1 MIGALAKLLAG
12 ASLALRQPLYA
23 FCDVETAHGDALVT
37 KHSDYVSLVRVDG
50 MRRLPTRADVARV
63 ATAQRVDLSGT
74 LDGRGHAI
82 VGCFISDPDQAAVEI
97 ARANLASCRAVAR
110 ELGLDLADIL
120 DERAALWPRIMRW
133 EAAYYALWTRRAVLT
148 KEEKKQMREEQDALA
163 RAVPRV
169 GDAQRFYLRS
179 EIMAAR
185 HSAFVA
191 RVVAALHNHDV
202 AAVELDAHEALRTA
216 REVLYRETAGSPWRA
231 ILPGDRVMPRLP
243 DAEDGAAPH
252 PEGLLWPSIRSQVF
266 HLDAQTHGG
275 QRVRIGG
282 REYAPVD
289 MAIGPEEPKPFIE
302 LAAALGRDRLPWRAS
317 VIVEGGGRT
326 AMQVKEIGAT
336 FASLFPGTSNGD
348 LRRAFAALKQEREQN
363 NHISVRLRAS
373 FATWADADDT
383 RTLRRRASTLAHRVE
398 GWGNCKATSVS
409 GDPLEGAMSS
419 VPGLALTSTGAP
431 HLALLGDALAMLPW
445 NRTAS
450 PWQSGSVLFRR
461 PDGAIWPYDPVGGS
475 VRPQVCDIFVAPPRS
490 GKSVLANV
498 INLGLCLSPAALGS
512 QGAKLPLIG
521 KVDIGETVKGF
532 IQLLQEA
539 LGPERRHEA
548 IFVAMRFAPGYEFNI
563 FDIQVGCDY
572 PLPLE
577 RAFLQNFL
585 ALATLPPDTTT
596 PFEGMAQLI
605 GLVIDEAYRLCT
617 EVPGGSP
624 KPYRAGVEPAVDAAL
639 RRHGIDLHSD
649 DPHWRDV
656 VHALCARGE
665 HRLAEVAQRY
675 AVPLLEDLIAAA
687 HTGQVKDM
695 FRNLK
700 IAGTHEALCELFE
713 RYIYDLISRFPTLNA
728 PTKLDFGPARVIAL
742 DLASVAPTG
751 SAAAK
756 RQTEMMYLLARH
768 ILARNFF
775 LHPDYAAL
783 VPEAVRAYHQARFQE
798 VYECVKRLDYDE
810 WHRTDGSPQVRAQA
824 DRDMREGPKHHIQLG
839 FASQSLGHMS
849 EEIISQSTGRFVLRA
864 GDESEAKTII
874 ERFGLSEAAA
884 SAVRYSLNGPG
895 PAGAPFL
902 AVFSAEG
909 QRYEQ
914 VLVNSLGP
922 IELWALCTTPGDTA
936 LRNRVYGAVGFSEGL
951 RRLARVF
958 PRGSALKEIERRKD
972 ERLRRGELDARAE
985 LGVLDELA
993 RELTDGK
1000 GLGIVLRDA
1009 DGGNSGPGRDVVPP
1023 PMALAAE

>member
-1 MIGALAKLLAG
+1 MIGLIAKMLAG
-12 ASLALRQPLYA
+12 ATLALRQPLHA

-37 KHSDYVSLVRVDG
+37 RHSDYVTLVRVDG
-50 MRRLPTRADVARV
+50 MRRMPTRADVARV
-63 ATAQRVDLSGT
+63 ATAQRVDLSGS
-74 LDGRGHAI
+74 LDGKGHAI
-82 VGCFISDPDQAAVEI
+82 AAWFISDPDQAAVEI
-97 ARANLASCRAVAR
+97 DRVNLASCRAVAR

-120 DERAALWPRIMRW
+120 DERGALWPKIMRW

-148 KEEKKQMREEQDALA
+148 KEERRQMREEQDALA
-163 RAVPRV
+163 GEWSRV
-169 GDAQRFYLRS
+169 GHGQRFYLRS

-185 HSAFVA
+185 HTAFVA
-191 RVVAALHNHDV
+191 RVMASLRNHDV
-202 AAVELDAHEALRTA
+202 AVAELDAHDALRVA
-216 REVLYRETAGSPWRA
+216 REALYRETAGSPWRA

-243 DAEDGAAPH
+243 DDAETAPH
-252 PEGLLWPSIRSQVF
+252 PEALLWPSIRSQLF
-266 HLDAQTHGG
+266 HLDAETHGG

-282 REYAPVD
+282 NEYAPVD
-289 MAIGPEEPKPFIE
+289 MAIGPEDPKPFVE
-302 LAAALGRDRLPWRAS
+302 LAAGLGRDRIPWRCS
-317 VIVEGGGRT
+317 FILEGGGKA
-326 AMQVKEIGAT
+326 AMQIKEIGAT

-348 LRRAFAALKQEREQN
+348 LRRAFAALRQEREQN
-363 NHISVRLRAS
+363 NHVSVRLRAS
-373 FATWADADDT
+373 FATWALAEDT
-383 RTLRRRASTLAHRVE
+383 RKLRRRASTLAQRIE

-419 VPGLALTSTGAP
+419 VPGLALASTATP

-450 PWQSGSVLFRR
+450 PWERGSVLFRR

-490 GKSVLANV
+490 GKSVLANT
-498 INLGLCLSPAALGS
+498 INLGLCLSPASLGS

-521 KVDIGETVKGF
+521 KVDIGATAEGF
-532 IQLLQEA
+532 IRLLQEA

-548 IFVAMRFAPGYEFNI
+548 IFVTMQFAPGYEVNI
-563 FDIQVGCDY
+563 FDTQVGCEY

-596 PFEGMAQLI
+596 PFEGMTQLI

-624 KPYRAGVEPAVDAAL
+624 KPYRVGIEPSVDAAL
-639 RRHGIDLHSD
+639 RKHRIELHGD
-649 DPHWRDV
+649 DPLWRDV
-656 VHALCARGE
+656 VNALCARRE
-665 HRLAEVAQRY
+665 HRLAEVAQRH
-675 AVPLLEDLIAAA
+675 AVPLFEDLIAAA

-713 RYIYDLISRFPTLNA
+713 RYIYDTINRYPTLNA
-728 PTKLDFGPARVIAL
+728 PTKLDFGPARVIGL

-756 RQTEMMYLLARH
+756 RQAEMMYMLARH

-775 LHPDYAAL
+775 LHPEYAAL
-783 VPEAVRAYHQARFQE
+783 VPAPVRDYHQARFQE

-810 WHRTDGSPQVRAQA
+810 WHRTEGSPQVRAQA

-839 FASQSLGHMS
+839 FASQSLSHMS
-849 EEIISQSTGRFVLRA
+849 EEIISQSTGRFILRA
-864 GDESEAKTII
+864 GDEREAEEII
-874 ERFGLSEAAA
+874 TRFALSEAAA
-884 SAVRYSLNGPG
+884 AAVRYGLNGPG
-895 PAGAPFL
+895 PGGAPFL
-902 AVFSAEG
+902 AVFTADS
-909 QRYEQ
+909 QKYEQ
-914 VLVNSLGP
+914 VVVNSLGP
-922 IELWALCTTPGDTA
+922 IELWALSTTPGDTG
-936 LRNRVYGAVGFSEGL
+936 LRTRLYAAVGFSEGL

-958 PRGSALKEIERRKD
+958 PHGSALKEIARRKD
-972 ERLRRGELDARAE
+972 ERLRRGELDTRAE
-985 LGVLDELA
+985 VGVIDELA
-993 RELTDGK
+993 RELIDGR
-1000 GLGIVLRDA
+1000 GLGIVLRA
-1009 DGGNSGPGRDVVPP
+1009 DGRDAGDGAEPQPVL
-1023 PMALAAE
+1023 MAAE